1 MENQQTQNTY
11 QQSTYPQ
18 QSYPQQTYQQPTY
31 QQPGYQQ
38 QPYQQPYP
46 QPAYQQPYQPYPQ
59 PAPEAPQKGDEPQNA
74 PAICKVF
81 MFIATALILISYIIN
96 FANGTG
102 SLTFLYFGLL
112 MGACVLMILGL
123 MMKKPLLFGIGMF
136 LPAGY
141 EMIGVI
147 QTLVNGNKPS
157 ALGVLSIFI
166 AAAFVLAGLYFV
178 LNGKGINK
186 VVKLIACIFGIV
198 LESIYPYILI
208 AYIFGR
214 DILDDPA
221 YFLRYMFGSLLHV
234 FILQTGFVLMFVVAL
249 IYTPF
254 RKAKEQQI

>member
-31 QQPGYQQ
+31 QQPYPQQTYQQPGYQQ
-38 QPYQQPYP
+38 QPYQ
-46 QPAYQQPYQPYPQ
+46 QPYPQ

-81 MFIATALILISYIIN
+81 MFIAAALILISYIIN

-141 EMIGVI
+141 EMTGVI
-147 QTLVNGNKPS
+147 QTLVNGNNLS
-157 ALGVLSIFI
+157 ALGVFSIFI

-178 LNGKGINK
+178 LKGKGINK

-208 AYIFGR
+208 AYVFGR